1 MVVTLCAQFFCF
13 LSQVDRTITS
23 RNDEVGIIKR
33 ILLLSSSLLLL
44 LLLLL
49 LFLLL
54 FNISTGASYQ
64 LQLPVFHISPA

>member
-49 LFLLL
+49 FLLL